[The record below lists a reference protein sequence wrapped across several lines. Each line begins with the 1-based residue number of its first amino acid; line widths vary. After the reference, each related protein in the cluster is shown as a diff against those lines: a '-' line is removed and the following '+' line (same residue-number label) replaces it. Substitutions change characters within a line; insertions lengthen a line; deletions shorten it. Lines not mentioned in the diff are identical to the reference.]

1 MCIRDSDNLYGAFFG
16 SDAEEGFDA
25 LYGGNGDDALFG
37 GDGDDVIDGSGL
49 TNSIL
54 FGFGG
59 AGDDWIA
66 PGPQATIPIA
76 ITPEFFDGGPGVDQ
90 LSYAT
95 RTTSTVID
103 QTTGTAGH
111 DANGDCDVVDPGDEL
126 DVLISDFEILETGSG
141 NDCLVG
147 DGAVTETFIP
157 GDGDDDITGQSDD
170 TVDWSSSS
178 AAMTIDVPNLT
189 ATGQGTDVWDG
200 PTNFIGSDFDDTMIV
215 NDDAP
220 GPDVNSFSGGG
231 GTDTVDGSS
240 STGGISIELDSL
252 DPEPDD
258 LENAIGGSGNDFLDG
273 NDVRNQLRGNDGDDF
288 LEGEAGNDTMF
299 GGLGNDTFEGDA
311 GADTVSFAEAP
322 GPGGETVDLSL
333 GFATGSEGDDGF
345 NDGPEIIVGSPFND
359 HITGGPFGGGGTVN
373 FLFKGG
379 AGNDVLTG
387 FNGNDTLNGGGGKD
401 TLRGVGGDDTLNGK
415 GGNDTLSG
423 GGGFDI
429 GNGGK
434 GKDVCKGV
442 EQKKSCLLYTSPS
455 PRDS

>member
-1 MCIRDSDNLYGAFFG
+1 MSSFLSRP
-16 SDAEEGFDA
+16 
-25 LYGGNGDDALFG
+25 
-37 GDGDDVIDGSGL
+37 
-49 TNSIL
+49 
-54 FGFGG
+54 
-59 AGDDWIA
+59 A
-66 PGPQATIPIA
+66 PIIP
-76 ITPEFFDGGPGVDQ
+76 ELFDGGTGIDQ
-90 LSYAT
+90 ISYAT

-147 DGAVTETFIP
+147 DGGTTETFIP

-442 EQKKSCLLYTSPS
+442 EQKKSCGSSKHPKAHAGLSGK
-455 PRDS
+455 RD